1 MQPLF
6 VCLDPGGFRGTLY
19 VGPRWFPWYMSCC
32 TRVVCV
38 GHVMLDPG
46 GFLGTFSVGPRWFP
60 WVGHVMLDPGG
71 FRGTL
76 LSWTQVIPGNPC
88 RGGAS
93 SDQDAFPHDTAFA
106 IQRCFGTLK
115 LWN

>member
-38 GHVMLDPG
+38 GHVMMDPG
-46 GFLGTFSVGPRWFP
+46 GFLGTLKRWTPVVSVGRTCYVRPRWFP
-60 WVGHVMLDPGG
+60 WDIIKLDPGDS
-71 FRGTL
+71 RE
-76 LSWTQVIPGNPC
+76 SV
-88 RGGAS
+88 
-93 SDQDAFPHDTAFA
+93 
-106 IQRCFGTLK
+106 
-115 LWN
+115 